1 MNSLKELLKSKKMYV
16 GLVVGILIALAY
28 RRFFGPVA
36 GIANALPGSDAKV
49 AAKAA

>member
-1 MNSLKELLKSKKMYV
+1 MNSIKELLKSKKMYIGLAV
-16 GLVVGILIALAY
+16 GVLLALAY

-36 GIANALPGSDAKV
+36 GIANALPGSDAKT